1 MFKWEIKKIIY
12 SKIFIVSVVL
22 IIGIRLY
29 DMLKLWDRGAEFR
42 RSNGFFEEL
51 YLNEEE
57 YNNVAITYYQGL
69 KNYDSMAL
77 MNMEGLY
84 LDNAF
89 MDFYEIK
96 ALADAKKYTSTTYEE
111 AMVNLVR
118 KAARMVDEDSSPY
131 EVRYYTKYIEVY
143 NRQVDVEP
151 VNNMNDYLQKVL
163 NGTGIIFLIML
174 VWVIVLTSY
183 VVKGQEHKRFRGI
196 YMSTANGRRNGIMTK
211 LAALCV
217 VFTVFEFICLIALII
232 NAMTMYGFS
241 FRVLTAPIQSVPEYM
256 YCPIHTSIIGIIG
269 INYLVRLVIYLMVMC
284 ITAVMTY
291 FLKAIPVIIGNM
303 LIWVFPVF
311 LLARMDKSTYEMS
324 QLYEKIGKY
333 YPPSLFDYCNY
344 ISDFDYVRVLNFPVM
359 RMVCVIVIAVL
370 IIALSIVMV
379 LLFAEKKNMEMG
391 YGIKNRRN

>member
-1 MFKWEIKKIIY
+1 MFKWELKKIIY
-12 SKIFIVSVVL
+12 SKIFIVSIVL

-29 DMLKLWDRGAEFR
+29 EVLKIWERGEEFR
-42 RSNGFFEEL
+42 MSNGLFEEL
-51 YLNEEE
+51 YLNEDE
-57 YNNVAITYYQGL
+57 YNNVAIPYYQGL
-69 KNYDSMAL
+69 KDYDTMAL
-77 MNMEGLY
+77 INMEGLY

-89 MDFYEIK
+89 MDSYEIK
-96 ALADAKKYTSTTYEE
+96 TLADAKKYTSTTYEE
-111 AMVNLVR
+111 SMVTLVR

-131 EVRYYTKYIEVY
+131 EVRYYEKYIKVY
-143 NRQVDVEP
+143 NQQVHVEP
-151 VNNMNDYLQKVL
+151 VNNMDDYLQMVFSR
-163 NGTGIIFLIML
+163 TEIIFMVML

-217 VFTVFEFICLIALII
+217 VFTVFEFLCLIALII

-241 FRVLTAPIQSVPEYM
+241 FRVLTAPIQSVPDYM

-284 ITAVMTY
+284 VTAVMTY

-303 LIWVFPVF
+303 VLWVFPVF
-311 LLARMDKSTYEMS
+311 LLGRMDKSTYEMNHI
-324 QLYEKIGKY
+324 YEKIGQY
-333 YPPSLFDYCNY
+333 YPPSIFDYCNY
-344 ISDFDYVRVLNFPVM
+344 ISDFDYVKVGEFPVM
-359 RMVCVIVIAVL
+359 RILCVMVIAVL
-370 IIALSIVMV
+370 FMVLSIVML

>member
-1 MFKWEIKKIIY
+1 MFKWELKKIIY
-12 SKIFIVSVVL
+12 SKIFIVSIVL

-29 DMLKLWDRGAEFR
+29 EVLKIWERGEEFR
-42 RSNGFFEEL
+42 MSNGLFEEL
-51 YLNEEE
+51 YLNEDE
-57 YNNVAITYYQGL
+57 YNNVAIPYYQGL
-69 KNYDSMAL
+69 KDYDTMAL
-77 MNMEGLY
+77 INMEGLY

-89 MDFYEIK
+89 MDSYEIK
-96 ALADAKKYTSTTYEE
+96 TLADAKKYTSTTYEE
-111 AMVNLVR
+111 SMVTLVR

-131 EVRYYTKYIEVY
+131 EVRYYEKYIKVY
-143 NRQVDVEP
+143 NQQVHVEP
-151 VNNMNDYLQKVL
+151 VNNMDDYLQMVFSR
-163 NGTGIIFLIML
+163 TEIIFMVML

-217 VFTVFEFICLIALII
+217 VFTVFEFLCLIALII

-241 FRVLTAPIQSVPEYM
+241 FRVLTAPIQSVPDYM

-284 ITAVMTY
+284 VTAVMTY

-303 LIWVFPVF
+303 VLWVFPVF
-311 LLARMDKSTYEMS
+311 LLGRMDKSTYEMN
-324 QLYEKIGKY
+324 QIYEKIGQY
-333 YPPSLFDYCNY
+333 YPPSIFDYCNY
-344 ISDFDYVRVLNFPVM
+344 ISDFDYVKVGEFPVM
-359 RMVCVIVIAVL
+359 RILCVMVIAVL
-370 IIALSIVMV
+370 FMVLSIVML